1 MNCAPGHP
9 CPSSIVVNKRQESCI
24 LAFTCKSLALVLSGK
39 GVLRI
44 LCVENIA
51 QMHVYTPFGAHT
63 LNFTSPAYDIAWE
76 VFGIFH
82 KCKTGLGTDTQP
94 HLESPLAE

>member
-1 MNCAPGHP
+1 MNCTPGHP

-24 LAFTCKSLALVLSGK
+24 LASTCKSLALVLSGK
-39 GVLRI
+39 GVLKI

-63 LNFTSPAYDIAWE
+63 LNFTSPAYDNAWE
-76 VFGIFH
+76 VFGTLH
-82 KCKTGLGTDTQP
+82 KCTRQVLVKTPNPTRSP
-94 HLESPLAE
+94 H